1 MDNTIEKLTDVI
13 DNLIELNEENYSEG
27 NGVYQRGYLN
37 GYHDALVDV
46 LSQMRVKT
54 STRTTIRLRA
64 CIMEDI
70 DADKIFDVITF
81 LQYNEQYGGDW
92 SDEIA
97 ELYKV
102 LNAIDGAVK

>member
-1 MDNTIEKLTDVI
+1 MDSTIEKLTDVI

-81 LQYNEQYGGDW
+81 LQYNEQCGGDW

>member
-13 DNLIELNEENYSEG
+13 DNLIELNEENYSKG

-70 DADKIFDVITF
+70 DADKIFDVIAF
-81 LQYNEQYGGDW
+81 LKYNEQCGGDW

>member
-13 DNLIELNEENYSEG
+13 DNLIELNEENYSED
-27 NGVYQRGYLN
+27 NSAYQRGYLN
-37 GYHDALVDV
+37 GYNDALVDV

-81 LQYNEQYGGDW
+81 LKYNEQCGGDW

>member
-1 MDNTIEKLTDVI
+1 MDSTIEKLTDVI
-13 DNLIELNEENYSEG
+13 DNLIELNEDNYSEG

-54 STRTTIRLRA
+54 STRTTTRLRA

-81 LQYNEQYGGDW
+81 LQYNEQCGGDW